1 MEQNRFSRSPAATAA
16 QLVLW
21 SVVVGVILS
30 ALGIT
35 PYNIVDRIGL
45 IIRNIYNLGFDAL
58 NWAVQYLLLGAIIV
72 VPIWL
77 ISRVLGRRRG

>member
-1 MEQNRFSRSPAATAA
+1 MEQNRFSRSPVATIA

-35 PYNIVDRIGL
+35 PFNIVDRIGL
-45 IIRNIYNLGFDAL
+45 IIRNVWNLGFDAL
-58 NWAVQYLLLGAIIV
+58 NWAVQYFLLGAIIV

-77 ISRVLGRRRG
+77 ISRFLGQRRG

>member
-1 MEQNRFSRSPAATAA
+1 MEQNRFSRTPAATAA

-35 PYNIVDRIGL
+35 PYNIIDRIGL
-45 IIRNIYNLGFDAL
+45 IFRNIYNLGFDAL
-58 NWAVQYLLLGAIIV
+58 NWSVQYFLLGAIIV

-77 ISRVLGRRRG
+77 ISRVLGNRRG

>member
-1 MEQNRFSRSPAATAA
+1 MEQNRFSRSPAATIA

-35 PYNIVDRIGL
+35 PFNIVDRIGL
-45 IIRNIYNLGFDAL
+45 IIRNVWNLGFDAL
-58 NWAVQYLLLGAIIV
+58 NWAVQYFLIGAIIV

-77 ISRVLGRRRG
+77 ISRLLGQRRG

>member
-1 MEQNRFSRSPAATAA
+1 MEQNRFSRSPAATIA

-35 PYNIVDRIGL
+35 PFNIVDRIGL
-45 IIRNIYNLGFDAL
+45 IVRNVWNLGFDAL
-58 NWAVQYLLLGAIIV
+58 NWAVQYFLLGAIIV

-77 ISRVLGRRRG
+77 ISRFMGQRRG

>member
-1 MEQNRFSRSPAATAA
+1 MEQNRFSRSPAATIA

-35 PYNIVDRIGL
+35 PFNIVDRIGL
-45 IIRNIYNLGFDAL
+45 IIRNVWNLGFDAL
-58 NWAVQYLLLGAIIV
+58 NWAVQYFLLGAIIV

-77 ISRVLGRRRG
+77 ISRFLGQRRG

>member
-1 MEQNRFSRSPAATAA
+1 MEQNRFTRSPAATAV

-21 SVVVGVILS
+21 SIVVGVILS

-35 PYNIVDRIGL
+35 PFNIVDRIGL
-45 IIRNIYNLGFDAL
+45 IIRNIYNLGFDAIH
-58 NWAVQYLLLGAIIV
+58 WAVQYFLLGAIIV

-77 ISRVLGRRRG
+77 ISRFMGNRRG

>member
-35 PYNIVDRIGL
+35 PYNIIDRIGL
-45 IIRNIYNLGFDAL
+45 IFRNIYNLGFDAL
-58 NWAVQYLLLGAIIV
+58 NWAVQYFLLGAIIV

-77 ISRVLGRRRG
+77 ISRFMGTRRG

>member
-1 MEQNRFSRSPAATAA
+1 MEQNRFTRSPAATAV

-21 SVVVGVILS
+21 SVVVGVVLS

-35 PYNIVDRIGL
+35 PYNIIDRIGL

-58 NWAVQYLLLGAIIV
+58 NWAVQYFLLGAIIV

-77 ISRVLGRRRG
+77 ISRFMGNRRG

>member
-1 MEQNRFSRSPAATAA
+1 MEQNRFSRSPAATIA

-35 PYNIVDRIGL
+35 PFNIVDRIGL
-45 IIRNIYNLGFDAL
+45 IIRNVWNLGFDAL
-58 NWAVQYLLLGAIIV
+58 NWAVQYFLLGAIIV

-77 ISRVLGRRRG
+77 ISRFLGQRHG

>member
-1 MEQNRFSRSPAATAA
+1 MSDNPRAPSTAATIT

-21 SVVVGVILS
+21 SIVVGVVLS

-35 PYNIVDRIGL
+35 PFNLFDRLGL
-45 IIRNIYNLGFDAL
+45 ILRNIYDLGFGAVQSAL
-58 NWAVQYLLLGAIIV
+58 QYLLLGAIIV

-77 ISRVLGRRRG
+77 IARMMRGQRS